1 MVSRYSPA
9 ACRIPAP
16 VVPTHSC
23 DERCGKPRDR
33 SAVSQSVEVFK
44 IKQGAPKEPIPF
56 KIEVELLNG
65 ETVAHDFTAHN
76 YEDDA
81 SAGMFLATF
90 AVPEVRTLSDT
101 LRILLHFFK
110 VAMPADDYR
119 RLVELTEDPDVR
131 VPMETFTAIHQM
143 LSSRYYKRPTQRS
156 STSSDG
162 RPAIDTSSTAP
173 QSSEG

>member
-1 MVSRYSPA
+1 M
-9 ACRIPAP
+9 
-16 VVPTHSC
+16 
-23 DERCGKPRDR
+23 
-33 SAVSQSVEVFK
+33 SQPVEVFK
-44 IKQGAPKEPIPF
+44 IKQGPAREPIPF
-56 KIEVELLNG
+56 AIEVELRDG
-65 ETVAHDFTAHN
+65 ETAVHTFSAHN

-90 AVPEVRTLSDT
+90 AVPEDRTLADT

-110 VAMPADDYR
+110 VALPADDFR
-119 RLVELTEDPDVR
+119 RMVDLMEDPDVR

-162 RPAIDTSSTAP
+162 RPETGTSSTAQP
-173 QSSEG
+173 SSEA